1 MVKEWKEGE
10 GLLLKRME
18 EREDSVAEKRWVKRL
33 KTSIWWMSFGLGSF
47 ALNGDDLF
55 MARKKT
61 LQLQP
66 NVRGNAEIP
75 ISDEKFLSRLSS
87 KKMISSHSK
96 QLAEPSFRVLYY
108 GGSSGSV
115 PFTWESQPG
124 TPKHPV
130 LTSGPHSS
138 RLPPLTPP
146 PSYRF
151 PSSPKTNAV
160 PKKGPKPNLLFAIFP
175 KLFPSRKNHV
185 PPPPLSSSS
194 VSSSCS
200 SGSYSSASTL
210 KNPRSWFSFPRRSN
224 VCFRVDEEDH
234 DIELRSSTGSPA
246 STLWF
251 GAS

>member
-1 MVKEWKEGE
+1 
-10 GLLLKRME
+10 
-18 EREDSVAEKRWVKRL
+18 
-33 KTSIWWMSFGLGSF
+33 
-47 ALNGDDLF
+47 
-55 MARKKT
+55 MARKKA

-66 NVRGNAEIP
+66 NIRGNTEIP

-87 KKMISSHSK
+87 EKMISSHSK

-138 RLPPLTPP
+138 RLAPLTPP

-151 PSSPKTNAV
+151 TSSPITNAV
-160 PKKGPKPNLLFAIFP
+160 QKKGPKPNLLFAIFR
-175 KLFPSRKNHV
+175 KLFPSRENRV

-200 SGSYSSASTL
+200 SSSYSLASTL
-210 KNPRSWFSFPRRSN
+210 KKPRSWFLFPRRSN

-234 DIELRSSTGSPA
+234 DIDQLRSSTRSPA